1 MSITRNPALASS
13 ATSLLIV
20 GTKKR
25 FDAVKRLVVGGLCTA
40 VLGGAA
46 SVYATESLRPDP
58 GIQSTEKKQIMPKN
72 NKVVP
77 TAEYNAVIAVAQK
90 YVDGLRSG
98 SVEGVAE
105 AFHKDAVMY
114 GFTNGKLLGGSIRNL
129 FDFVKQNGKAPD
141 ITTRLDVLAITPTTA
156 VVRVD
161 MEKDAIG
168 ADYNDYL
175 TLIKIDGNWK
185 VIAKVY
191 HQFEG

>member
-1 MSITRNPALASS
+1 MS
-13 ATSLLIV
+13 
-20 GTKKR
+20 
-25 FDAVKRLVVGGLCTA
+25 
-40 VLGGAA
+40 
-46 SVYATESLRPDP
+46 
-58 GIQSTEKKQIMPKN
+58 KN
-72 NKVVP
+72 IKAVP
-77 TAEYNAVIAVAQK
+77 TSEYNAVIATANQ
-90 YVDGLRSG
+90 YVEGLRMG
-98 SVEGVAE
+98 SAEGVAQ

-114 GFTNGKLLGGSIRNL
+114 GFTNGELLGGPIKNL
-129 FDFVKQNGKAPD
+129 FDFVQKNGNAPE

-175 TLIKIDGNWK
+175 TLIKIDGSWK

>member
-1 MSITRNPALASS
+1 MS
-13 ATSLLIV
+13 
-20 GTKKR
+20 
-25 FDAVKRLVVGGLCTA
+25 
-40 VLGGAA
+40 
-46 SVYATESLRPDP
+46 
-58 GIQSTEKKQIMPKN
+58 KN
-72 NKVVP
+72 IKAVP
-77 TAEYNAVIAVAQK
+77 TTEYDAIIAVAQK
-90 YVDGLRSG
+90 YVNGLRNG
-98 SVEGVAE
+98 SSDEVAQ

-114 GFTNGKLLGGSIRNL
+114 GFTNGELLGGPIDNL
-129 FDFVKQNGKAPD
+129 FNFINKNGKAPD

-175 TLIKIDGNWK
+175 TLIRIDGTWK